1 MLQAIFWHFPFVN
14 KNLGV
19 EESPSIIPIILIK
32 KVTTRTKCYDPSGDV
47 HPESGSLLHS
57 SNLINVLPK
66 HIAIFY
72 LLNPML
78 IVNCAAR
85 TTTVWTNLCLAAALL
100 GLTTANRGLATLA
113 VCLAAYQSMYPIIL
127 IFPLAIH
134 LATVKG

>member
-1 MLQAIFWHFPFVN
+1 
-14 KNLGV
+14 
-19 EESPSIIPIILIK
+19 
-32 KVTTRTKCYDPSGDV
+32 
-47 HPESGSLLHS
+47 
-57 SNLINVLPK
+57 
-66 HIAIFY
+66 
-72 LLNPML
+72 ML

-134 LATVKG
+134 LATVEGLSLLLLTKSIVPKAFKLIDLSK